1 VTKARQIAAA
11 KAEARRYELAALDAR
26 IDRAILC
33 DKIAM
38 LETAEARRQRA
49 LAESAIK
56 KLIANGAVHP
66 GDYAGEFTLT
76 AQFIAD
82 PTLIPL
88 ALTKTIFRAGPA
100 QST

>member
-1 VTKARQIAAA
+1 MTKARQIAAA

-49 LAESAIK
+49 LIQSVVQRLVVK
-56 KLIANGAVHP
+56 S

-76 AQFIAD
+76 EQFVAD

-88 ALTKTIFRAGPA
+88 ALTKQIYRARPA
-100 QST
+100 VNRR

>member
-1 VTKARQIAAA
+1 MTKAQKLAAA

-33 DKIAM
+33 DKIAV
-38 LETAEARRQRA
+38 LESAEARRQR
-49 LAESAIK
+49 I
-56 KLIANGAVHP
+56 LIQTAVKRMVKS

-82 PTLIPL
+82 PALIPL
-88 ALTKTIFRAGPA
+88 ALTKRIFRA
-100 QST
+100 